1 MAFRI
6 PLLTA
11 LLLGASINVQ
21 AQATPAAPEAPRPT
35 AAPTKPAA
43 KAAPKDAPKKTA
55 TKPDKKTDKKAD
67 AKKAEKKADATPK
80 SVTYSTGPTEL
91 RDKQGNVIPTD
102 PAAYPIDSALPKKK

>member
-11 LLLGASINVQ
+11 LLLGASLAVQ
-21 AQATPAAPEAPRPT
+21 AQTTPAAPEAPKPA
-35 AAPTKPAA
+35 AAPTKPAS

-55 TKPDKKTDKKAD
+55 AKPVKKTDKKAD
-67 AKKAEKKADATPK
+67 AKKLEKKAETPK